1 MHYFRL
7 LRDDNEV
14 AEWFV
19 LLLMKY
25 YFSGGRTII
34 FTETKDYA
42 SELAGSLP
50 GARPLHGDIQQAQR
64 EVKVLSRMALFAEY
78 FVFVCVCES
87 AMHYL

>member
-1 MHYFRL
+1 MKLLNGLYF
-7 LRDDNEV
+7 
-14 AEWFV
+14 
-19 LLLMKY
+19 LLMKY

-64 EVKVLSRMALFAEY
+64 EVKVLSRMALFFSEY
-78 FVFVCVCES
+78 FRSVCV
-87 AMHYL
+87 